1 MQLRYL
7 GLSVVKE
14 KYLMR
19 NLLNRLPRFA
29 RALLVL
35 GSDLLFI
42 PFALYA
48 ALVMRLNDPL
58 PLQFIERSLPLLVF
72 LLVSYPIIFYAF
84 QLHRL
89 KLSGFD
95 VSAITKTA
103 VAVFALSL
111 LGFAANILLS
121 LGAPRTVPIIFM
133 LTSTMLVLGSRL
145 IAIHIVR
152 DILNAPRNRLPVA
165 VFGAGQA
172 GVQLIL
178 ALKQSTEYRPV
189 ALVDN
194 NRTLHGLVVE
204 GLRVSSPDSLKS
216 LIKEKFIKEVFLAI
230 PSLTTPRRR
239 QVLAS
244 LGELD
249 CKIRELPSIN
259 DVIRS
264 GNVLGSLRQVSVD
277 EVLGRDSID
286 LKHKKVNSIIED
298 KTVLVSGAGGSIG
311 SEICRQ
317 LLANRVGRIVLLE
330 LSEFALYRIEAEL
343 RAHPNHSEGNIVP
356 CLGNVTDR
364 ALIDDLI
371 AKYDV
376 KSIYHAAAYKHVP
389 LVEIN
394 EVEGAR
400 NNILGTKVLAEAAV
414 DNGLDRFTLISTD
427 KAVNP
432 TNVMGATK
440 RLAEHVIQHMQSQ
453 NDDTVF
459 SIVRFGNVL
468 GSSGSVVPLFREQI
482 ARGGPV
488 TLTHMDV
495 TRYFMTIPEAS
506 SLVLLASASAEGG
519 EVFVLDMGE
528 PIKIYDLATRMIEL
542 SGFKVKDE
550 DNPDGDIEI
559 AVTGLRSGEKLF
571 EELLIEP
578 GTLPTD
584 NPQIFRA
591 KEAELSQSD
600 MQELIECVEKAVSNR
615 DSQAIRHCIEKWV
628 EGYHRSQK

>member
-1 MQLRYL
+1 
-7 GLSVVKE
+7 
-14 KYLMR
+14 MR
-19 NLLNRLPRFA
+19 NFLNRLPRFI

-35 GSDLLFI
+35 VADLLLI

-48 ALVMRLNDPL
+48 ALVMRLNDL
-58 PLQFIERSLPLLVF
+58 MPLQFMERSLPLLGI
-72 LLVSYPIIFYAF
+72 LLLAYPIIFYAF

-95 VSAITKTA
+95 VSAITKTV

-111 LGFAANILLS
+111 FGFTFNILLS
-121 LGAPRTVPIIFM
+121 LGSPRTVPIIFM
-133 LTSTMLVLGSRL
+133 LTFIMLVLSSRL
-145 IAIHIVR
+145 IAIYVIR
-152 DILNAPRNRLPVA
+152 DIINDPRNRLPVA
-165 VFGAGQA
+165 NFGAGQA

-178 ALKQSTEYRPV
+178 ALKQSNEYRPV
-189 ALVDN
+189 ALVDD
-194 NRTLHGLVVE
+194 NRALHGLVVE
-204 GLRVSSPDSLKS
+204 GLRVSSPDALKVYA
-216 LIKEKFIKEVFLAI
+216 KERVIKEVFLAI
-230 PSLTTPRRR
+230 PSLTSPRRR
-239 QVLAS
+239 QVLS
-244 LGELD
+244 MLGELD

-259 DVIRS
+259 DVIKS
-264 GNVLGSLRQVSVD
+264 GNVLGSLRQVSID
-277 EVLGRDSID
+277 EVLGRDSIE
-286 LKHKKVNSIIED
+286 LKNKEVKAIIEG

-317 LLANRVGRIVLLE
+317 LLANRVGRIILLE

-343 RAHPNHSEGNIVP
+343 TAHPNYSECQIVP

-364 ALIDDLI
+364 RLIDDLI
-371 AKYDV
+371 TKYDV

-389 LVEIN
+389 LVEFN

-400 NNILGTKVLAEAAV
+400 NNVLGTKILAEAAV
-414 DNGLDRFTLISTD
+414 ENGVERFTLISTD

-440 RLAEHVIQHMQSQ
+440 RLAEHVIQYLQSQ
-453 NDDTVF
+453 HDKTVF

-468 GSSGSVVPLFREQI
+468 GSSGSVVPLFKEQI

-488 TLTHMDV
+488 TLTHRDV

-528 PIKIYDLATRMIEL
+528 PIKIHDLATRMIEL
-542 SGFKVKDE
+542 SGFKVKDA

-591 KEAELSQSD
+591 KEADLSKEN
-600 MQELIECVEKAVSNR
+600 MLELIDCVEQAVLNR
-615 DSQAIRHCIEKWV
+615 QPDIVRECIEKWV
-628 EGYHRSQK
+628 EGYHRSQDI

>member
-1 MQLRYL
+1 M
-7 GLSVVKE
+7 V
-14 KYLMR
+14 
-19 NLLNRLPRFA
+19 
-29 RALLVL
+29 LVA
-35 GSDLLFI
+35 DLLLI

-48 ALVMRLNDPL
+48 ALVMRLNDLL
-58 PLQFIERSLPLLVF
+58 PLQFIERSLPLLGV
-72 LLVSYPIIFYAF
+72 LVLAYPIIFYAF

-95 VSAITKTA
+95 VSAITKTG
-103 VAVFALSL
+103 VAIFILSL
-111 LGFAANILLS
+111 FGFTFNILLS

-133 LTSTMLVLGSRL
+133 LTFIMLVLSNRL
-145 IAIHIVR
+145 IAIYIIR
-152 DILNAPRNRLPVA
+152 NIINATGKRLPVA
-165 VFGAGQA
+165 IFGAGQA

-178 ALKQSTEYRPV
+178 ALKQSTEYRPA
-189 ALVDN
+189 ALVDD
-194 NRTLHGLVVE
+194 NRSLHGLVIE
-204 GLRVSSPDSLKS
+204 GLRVSSPDALTGYVKDQV
-216 LIKEKFIKEVFLAI
+216 IKEIFLAI
-230 PSLTTPRRR
+230 PSLTAPRRR
-239 QVLAS
+239 QVLSS

-259 DVIRS
+259 DVIKS

-286 LKHKKVNSIIED
+286 LKNKQVKAIIEG

-317 LLANRVGRIVLLE
+317 LVTNRVGRIILLE

-343 RAHPNHSEGNIVP
+343 TAHPNYSKGQIVP
-356 CLGNVTDR
+356 CLGNVSDR
-364 ALIDDLI
+364 TLVDDLI
-371 AKYDV
+371 NKFDV

-389 LVEIN
+389 LVEFN

-400 NNILGTKVLAEAAV
+400 NNILGTKILAEAAV
-414 DNGLDRFTLISTD
+414 ENGVERFTLISTD

-440 RLAEHVIQHMQSQ
+440 RLAEHVIQYLQGEH
-453 NDDTVF
+453 NKTVF

-468 GSSGSVVPLFREQI
+468 GSSGSVVPLFKEQI

-488 TLTHMDV
+488 TLTHRDV

-528 PIKIYDLATRMIEL
+528 PIKIHDLATRLIEL
-542 SGFKVKDE
+542 SGFKVKDA

-591 KEAELSQSD
+591 KEADLSKD
-600 MQELIECVEKAVSNR
+600 NMLELIDCIEKAVIKR
-615 DSQAIRHCIEKWV
+615 DPLVIRQCIEKWV
-628 EGYHRSQK
+628 EGYHRAEDI

>member
-1 MQLRYL
+1 
-7 GLSVVKE
+7 
-14 KYLMR
+14 MR
-19 NLLNRLPRFA
+19 DILHRIPRFG

-35 GSDLLFI
+35 VSDLILV

-48 ALVMRLNDPL
+48 ALVMRLNDLL
-58 PLQFIERSLPLLVF
+58 PLEFWFRSLPLL
-72 LLVSYPIIFYAF
+72 LLLLIAYPVLFYSF
-84 QLHRL
+84 QLHRI

-95 VSAITKTA
+95 VSAVTKT
-103 VAVFALSL
+103 VVTVFALSL
-111 LGFAANILLS
+111 IGFVSNVVLS
-121 LGAPRTVPIIFM
+121 LGSPRTVPIIFM
-133 LTSTMLVLGSRL
+133 LSFVMLVLSSRL
-145 IAIHIVR
+145 VAIYVIR
-152 DILNAPRNRLPVA
+152 DIINAPRNRLPVA

-178 ALKQSTEYRPV
+178 ALKQSTDYRPV

-194 NRTLHGLVVE
+194 NRALHGLVVE
-204 GLRVSSPDSLKS
+204 GLRVSSPDTLEKYV
-216 LIKEKFIKEVFLAI
+216 KEDVIKEVFLAI
-230 PSLTTPRRR
+230 PSLTLPRRR
-239 QVLAS
+239 QVLSS

-249 CKIRELPSIN
+249 CKIRELPSLN

-264 GNVLGSLRQVSVD
+264 GNVLGSLRQVSID
-277 EVLGRDSID
+277 EVLGRDSIN
-286 LKHKKVNSIIED
+286 LKHTKIKTIIEN

-343 RAHPNHSEGNIVP
+343 NAHPNNSEGRIIP
-356 CLGNVTDR
+356 CLGSITDR
-364 ALIDDLI
+364 VLIDELI
-371 AKYDV
+371 SKY
-376 KSIYHAAAYKHVP
+376 KINSIYHAAAFKHVP
-389 LVEIN
+389 LVECN
-394 EVEGAR
+394 EVEAAR
-400 NNILGTKVLAEAAV
+400 NNVLGTKILAEAAV
-414 DNGLDRFTLISTD
+414 AHNLERFTLISTD

-440 RLAEHVIQHMQSQ
+440 RLAEHVIQYLQ
-453 NDDTVF
+453 NQHKNTVF
-459 SIVRFGNVL
+459 SMVRFGNVL

-488 TLTHMDV
+488 TLTHIDV
-495 TRYFMTIPEAS
+495 TRYFMTIQEAS

-542 SGFKVKDE
+542 SGFKVKDDE
-550 DNPDGDIEI
+550 NPDGDIEI
-559 AVTGLRSGEKLF
+559 IVTGLRSGEKLF

-578 GTLPTD
+578 NTLPTD

-591 KEAELSQSD
+591 KEAELSQND
-600 MQELIECVEKAVSNR
+600 MLELVDCIENAIEKR
-615 DSQAIRHCIEKWV
+615 DAESVRHCIEKWV
-628 EGYHRSQK
+628 EGYHRSQNSQHDQISLN

>member
-1 MQLRYL
+1 MLA
-7 GLSVVKE
+7 SD
-14 KYLMR
+14 
-19 NLLNRLPRFA
+19 
-29 RALLVL
+29 LVL
-35 GSDLLFI
+35 I
-42 PFALYA
+42 PFAFYA
-48 ALVMRLNDPL
+48 ALVMRLNDLWPI
-58 PLQFIERSLPLLVF
+58 QFMERSLPLLGF
-72 LLVSYPIIFYAF
+72 LLIAYPIIFYLF

-95 VSAITKTA
+95 VSAITKT
-103 VAVFALSL
+103 VFAVFALTV
-111 LGFAANILLS
+111 LGFVANILLS
-121 LGAPRTVPIIFM
+121 LGSPRTVPIIFM
-133 LTSTMLVLGSRL
+133 LSFIMLVLSTRL
-145 IAIHIVR
+145 VAIYVIRHI
-152 DILNAPRNRLPVA
+152 INSPRNRLPVA

-189 ALVDN
+189 ALVDD

-204 GLRVSSPDSLKS
+204 GLRVSSPDKLKRYV
-216 LIKEKFIKEVFLAI
+216 KENFVKEVFLAI

-264 GNVLGSLRQVSVD
+264 GNVLGSLRQVSID

-286 LKHKKVNSIIED
+286 LKHKKVKSIIED

-343 RAHPNHSEGNIVP
+343 SSHPNHSEGRIIP
-356 CLGNVTDR
+356 YLGSVTDR
-364 ALIDDLI
+364 ALIDELI
-371 AKYDV
+371 TKHDV
-376 KSIYHAAAYKHVP
+376 NSIYHAAAYKHVP
-389 LVEIN
+389 LVEFN

-414 DNGLDRFTLISTD
+414 AHGLERFTLISTD

-440 RLAEHVIQHMQSQ
+440 RLAEHVVQYMQSQ
-453 NDDTVF
+453 HQNTVF
-459 SIVRFGNVL
+459 AIVRFGNVL
-468 GSSGSVVPLFREQI
+468 GSSGSVVPLFRDQI

-528 PIKIYDLATRMIEL
+528 PIKIHDLATRMIEL
-542 SGFKVKDE
+542 SGFKVKDA
-550 DNPDGDIEI
+550 DNPEGDIEI

-591 KEAELSQSD
+591 KEADLSKEN
-600 MQELIECVEKAVSNR
+600 MLELIDCIEQAVLNR
-615 DSQAIRHCIEKWV
+615 QPEIVRECIEKWV
-628 EGYHRSQK
+628 EGYHRSEDI

>member
-1 MQLRYL
+1 
-7 GLSVVKE
+7 
-14 KYLMR
+14 MR
-19 NLLNRLPRFA
+19 KLLNGLPRFA

-35 GSDLLFI
+35 ITDLVLI
-42 PFALYA
+42 PFALFA
-48 ALVMRLNDPL
+48 ALIMRLNDLL
-58 PLQFIERSLPLLVF
+58 PLQFMERSLPLLGV
-72 LLVSYPIIFYAF
+72 LLLAYPIIFYAF

-95 VSAITKTA
+95 VSAITKTGF
-103 VAVFALSL
+103 AVFVLSL
-111 LGFAANILLS
+111 FGFTFNILLS

-133 LTSTMLVLGSRL
+133 LTFVMLVLGNRL
-145 IAIHIVR
+145 IAIYFIRNV
-152 DILNAPRNRLPVA
+152 INAESTRLPVA
-165 VFGAGQA
+165 IFGAGQA
-172 GVQLIL
+172 GVQLVL

-189 ALVDN
+189 ALVDD
-194 NRTLHGLVVE
+194 NRSLHGLVVE
-204 GLRVSSPDSLKS
+204 GLRVSSPDALTGYVKEKV
-216 LIKEKFIKEVFLAI
+216 IKEIFLAI
-230 PSLTTPRRR
+230 PSLTAPRRR

-244 LGELD
+244 LGGLD

-259 DVIRS
+259 DVIKS

-286 LKHKKVNSIIED
+286 LKNKQVKAIIEG

-317 LLANRVGRIVLLE
+317 LLANRVGRIILLE

-343 RAHPNHSEGNIVP
+343 TAHPNYSKGQIVP

-364 ALIDDLI
+364 TLVDDLI
-371 AKYDV
+371 NKFDV

-389 LVEIN
+389 LVEFN

-400 NNILGTKVLAEAAV
+400 NNVLGTKILAEAAV
-414 DNGLDRFTLISTD
+414 KNGVERFTLISTD

-440 RLAEHVIQHMQSQ
+440 RLAEHVIQYLQSEH
-453 NDDTVF
+453 DKTVF

-468 GSSGSVVPLFREQI
+468 GSSGSVVPLFKEQI

-488 TLTHMDV
+488 TLTHRGV

-528 PIKIYDLATRMIEL
+528 PIKIHDLATRLIEL
-542 SGFKVKDE
+542 SGFKVKDA

-591 KEAELSQSD
+591 KEADLSKD
-600 MQELIECVEKAVSNR
+600 NMLELIDCIEKAVIKR
-615 DSQAIRHCIEKWV
+615 DPYVIRECIEKWV
-628 EGYHRSQK
+628 EGYHRAEDI

>member
-1 MQLRYL
+1 M
-7 GLSVVKE
+7 V
-14 KYLMR
+14 
-19 NLLNRLPRFA
+19 
-29 RALLVL
+29 LVA
-35 GSDLLFI
+35 DLLLI

-48 ALVMRLNDPL
+48 ALIMRLNDML
-58 PLQFIERSLPLLVF
+58 PLQFMERSLSLLGI
-72 LLVSYPIIFYAF
+72 LLLAYPIIFYGF

-95 VSAITKTA
+95 VSAITKTGF
-103 VAVFALSL
+103 AVFVLSFI
-111 LGFAANILLS
+111 GFTFNILLS
-121 LGAPRTVPIIFM
+121 LGTPRTVPIIFM
-133 LTSTMLVLGSRL
+133 LTFIMLVLSIRL
-145 IAIHIVR
+145 IAIYIIRYV
-152 DILNAPRNRLPVA
+152 INAESSRLPVA
-165 VFGAGQA
+165 IFGAGQA

-189 ALVDN
+189 VLVDD
-194 NRTLHGLVVE
+194 NRSLHGLVVE
-204 GLRVSSPDSLKS
+204 GLRVSSPEALKNYVKDKVV
-216 LIKEKFIKEVFLAI
+216 KEIFLAI
-230 PSLTTPRRR
+230 PSLTAPRRR
-239 QVLAS
+239 QVLSS

-259 DVIRS
+259 DVIKS

-286 LKHKKVNSIIED
+286 LKNPEVKAIIEG

-317 LLANRVGRIVLLE
+317 LLANRVERIILLE

-343 RAHPNHSEGNIVP
+343 TAHPNFSHGQIVS
-356 CLGNVTDR
+356 CLGNVIDR
-364 ALIDDLI
+364 TLIDELI
-371 AKYDV
+371 TRFNV

-389 LVEIN
+389 LVEFN

-400 NNILGTKVLAEAAV
+400 NNVLGTKTLAEAAV
-414 DNGLDRFTLISTD
+414 ENGVERFTLISTD

-440 RLAEHVIQHMQSQ
+440 RLAEHVIQYLQSEQ
-453 NDDTVF
+453 NKTVF

-468 GSSGSVVPLFREQI
+468 GSSGSVVPLFKDQI

-488 TLTHMDV
+488 TLTHRDV

-528 PIKIYDLATRMIEL
+528 PIKIHDLATRLIEL
-542 SGFKVKDE
+542 SGFKVKDA

-578 GTLPTD
+578 GTLPTR

-591 KEAELSQSD
+591 KEADLSKEN
-600 MQELIECVEKAVSNR
+600 MLELIECIEKAVLRR
-615 DSQAIRHCIEKWV
+615 DPHLVRECIEKWV
-628 EGYHRSQK
+628 EGYHRSEDI

>member
-1 MQLRYL
+1 MQT
-7 GLSVVKE
+7 
-14 KYLMR
+14 
-19 NLLNRLPRFA
+19 FII
-29 RALLVL
+29 LVL
-35 GSDLLFI
+35 SI
-42 PFALYA
+42 
-48 ALVMRLNDPL
+48 
-58 PLQFIERSLPLLVF
+58 
-72 LLVSYPIIFYAF
+72 
-84 QLHRL
+84 
-89 KLSGFD
+89 
-95 VSAITKTA
+95 
-103 VAVFALSL
+103 
-111 LGFAANILLS
+111 
-121 LGAPRTVPIIFM
+121 
-133 LTSTMLVLGSRL
+133 RL
-145 IAIHIVR
+145 IAIYI
-152 DILNAPRNRLPVA
+152 IGYIINAESMRSPIA
-165 VFGAGQA
+165 IFGAGQA

-189 ALVDN
+189 ALVDD
-194 NRTLHGLVVE
+194 NRSLDGLVVE
-204 GLRVSSPDSLKS
+204 GLRVSSPDALSGYV
-216 LIKEKFIKEVFLAI
+216 KEKVINEIFLAI
-230 PSLTTPRRR
+230 PSLTSPRRR

-259 DVIRS
+259 DVIKS

-286 LKHKKVNSIIED
+286 LKKKQVKAITEG

-317 LLANRVGRIVLLE
+317 LLANRVGRIILLE
-330 LSEFALYRIEAEL
+330 LSEFALYCIEAEL
-343 RAHPNHSEGNIVP
+343 TRHPNYSKDQIVP
-356 CLGNVTDR
+356 CLGNV
-364 ALIDDLI
+364 IDSTLVNDLI
-371 AKYDV
+371 NKFDV
-376 KSIYHAAAYKHVP
+376 NSIYHAAAYKHVP
-389 LVEIN
+389 LVEFN

-400 NNILGTKVLAEAAV
+400 NNVLGTKILAEAAV
-414 DNGLDRFTLISTD
+414 KNGVERFTLISTD

-440 RLAEHVIQHMQSQ
+440 RLAEHVIQYLQSEH
-453 NDDTVF
+453 DKTVF

-468 GSSGSVVPLFREQI
+468 GSSGSVVPLFKEQI

-488 TLTHMDV
+488 TLTHRDV

-528 PIKIYDLATRMIEL
+528 PIKIHDLATRLIEL
-542 SGFKVKDE
+542 SGFKVKDA
-550 DNPDGDIEI
+550 DNPNGDIEI

-591 KEAELSQSD
+591 KEADLSKD
-600 MQELIECVEKAVSNR
+600 NMLELIDCIEKAVIKR
-615 DSQAIRHCIEKWV
+615 DPHVVRECIKKWV
-628 EGYHRSQK
+628 EGYHRAEDI

>member
-1 MQLRYL
+1 
-7 GLSVVKE
+7 
-14 KYLMR
+14 MR
-19 NLLNRLPRFA
+19 SP
-29 RALLVL
+29 
-35 GSDLLFI
+35 
-42 PFALYA
+42 
-48 ALVMRLNDPL
+48 
-58 PLQFIERSLPLLVF
+58 
-72 LLVSYPIIFYAF
+72 
-84 QLHRL
+84 
-89 KLSGFD
+89 
-95 VSAITKTA
+95 
-103 VAVFALSL
+103 
-111 LGFAANILLS
+111 
-121 LGAPRTVPIIFM
+121 
-133 LTSTMLVLGSRL
+133 
-145 IAIHIVR
+145 IAI
-152 DILNAPRNRLPVA
+152 
-165 VFGAGQA
+165 FGAGQA

-189 ALVDN
+189 ALVDD
-194 NRTLHGLVVE
+194 NRSLDGLVVE
-204 GLRVSSPDSLKS
+204 GLRVSSPDALSGYV
-216 LIKEKFIKEVFLAI
+216 KEKVINEIFLAI
-230 PSLTTPRRR
+230 PSLTSPRRR

-259 DVIRS
+259 DVIKS

-286 LKHKKVNSIIED
+286 LKKKQVKAITEG

-317 LLANRVGRIVLLE
+317 LLANRVGRIILLE
-330 LSEFALYRIEAEL
+330 LSEFALYCIEAEL
-343 RAHPNHSEGNIVP
+343 TRHPNYSKDQIVP
-356 CLGNVTDR
+356 CLGNV
-364 ALIDDLI
+364 IDSTLVNDLI
-371 AKYDV
+371 NKFDV
-376 KSIYHAAAYKHVP
+376 NSIYHAAAYKHVP
-389 LVEIN
+389 LVEFN

-400 NNILGTKVLAEAAV
+400 NNVLGTKILAEAAV
-414 DNGLDRFTLISTD
+414 KNGVERFTLISTD

-440 RLAEHVIQHMQSQ
+440 RLAEHVIQYLQSEH
-453 NDDTVF
+453 DKTVF

-468 GSSGSVVPLFREQI
+468 GSSGSVVPLFKEQI

-488 TLTHMDV
+488 TLTHRDV

-528 PIKIYDLATRMIEL
+528 PIKIHDLATRLIEL
-542 SGFKVKDE
+542 SGFKVKDA
-550 DNPDGDIEI
+550 DNPNGDIEI

-591 KEAELSQSD
+591 KEADLSKD
-600 MQELIECVEKAVSNR
+600 NMLELIDCIEKAVIKR
-615 DSQAIRHCIEKWV
+615 DPHVVRECIKKWV
-628 EGYHRSQK
+628 EGYHRAEDI